1 MRLHLLSLAVALSAC
16 GPPQAAPLGERVA
29 DFLLEDLNPS
39 SPRFGDALSPRDYLG
54 EVSGW
59 YFIHST

>member
-1 MRLHLLSLAVALSAC
+1 MRMFPVSLAVALAAC
-16 GPPQAAPLGERVA
+16 STPDAALGEKVA
-29 DFLLEDLNPS
+29 DFVLEDLNPT